1 MKQICYNLAMRLF
14 RSMILTF
21 ALLSGSV
28 LPAAAEEYPYQ
39 DDEFPPVTSG
49 YVYLED
55 AGNGQVLWTVNPD
68 ERIYPASMTKVMSA
82 VLMIETGADPD
93 ETVLITE
100 AMWAG
105 LIEANASVAGFYPG
119 DEPTFRDL
127 LYGVLIP
134 SGADA
139 DNALAVTYFGSIET
153 FVAQM
158 NRKAAELGMSS
169 THFTNC
175 TGLHDPDHYS
185 TVHDITVLME
195 YALQNPLF
203 CEIINTREYTTG
215 PLLSHP
221 EGLTMT
227 STSWP
232 LINDGDDTFQIPGF
246 LGGKTGF
253 TNPAGRCLTS
263 HAEFNGMH
271 LILTTAHSD
280 GIGHIA
286 DAASVYSW
294 YAERYA
300 RRTLLSAGDH
310 LADVTVEDTLP
321 EVSFEVT
328 APETRELDI
337 PSDAEITVSCTVPEV
352 LQAPLSAGDAIG
364 SVSVSVN
371 GQTVYEETLYSEIDA
386 EYSWIAHVL
395 NALAAFR
402 AEKPLLFW
410 ALVFLLLLILL
421 IVILRIRLLIRRAQR
436 RRRRK
441 RQRRR

>member
-1 MKQICYNLAMRLF
+1 
-14 RSMILTF
+14 MILVLT
-21 ALLSGSV
+21 LLAGSV

-39 DDEFPPVTSG
+39 DDEKPPVTSG
-49 YVYLED
+49 YLYLED

-93 ETVLITE
+93 ETVLITDE
-100 AMWAG
+100 MWNG

-139 DNALAVTYFGSIET
+139 DNALALTYFGSIDA
-153 FVAQM
+153 FVEQM
-158 NRKAAELGMSS
+158 NRKAAELGMNG

-185 TVHDITVLME
+185 TVHDITILME
-195 YALQNPLF
+195 YALQDPLF
-203 CEIINTREYTTG
+203 CEIINTKEYTTG
-215 PLLSHP
+215 PLLNHP

-232 LINDGDDTFQIPGF
+232 LINNDEESYRIPGF

-271 LILTTAHSD
+271 LILTTARSE
-280 GIGHIA
+280 GTGHIA

-300 RRTLLSAGDH
+300 RRTLLTAGDH

-321 EVSFEVT
+321 EVTFEVT
-328 APETRELDI
+328 VPETRELDI
-337 PSDAEITVSCTVPEV
+337 PSDAEIDVTCTVPEI
-352 LQAPLSAGDAIG
+352 LQAPLQAGDVIG
-364 SVSVSVN
+364 ILSVAVN
-371 GQTVYEETLYSEIDA
+371 GQTVYEETLYSQMDA
-386 EYSWIAHVL
+386 EYSRLAHVL
-395 NALAAFR
+395 NVLEAFR
-402 AEKPLLFW
+402 TGKPLLFW
-410 ALVFLLLLILL
+410 TLAVLLILIL
-421 IVILRIRLLIRRAQR
+421 IIVVLRIRLAVRRAR
-436 RRRRK
+436 RRRR
-441 RQRRR
+441 RQRRKRR